1 MIHRHHFPE
10 NKIDLVKGVAV
21 KSVKN
26 AIKYADY
33 AIGQFVKLAKKEG
46 YYKDTI
52 FVIFIPFL
60 SILGNF
66 LTLLDKYFFIS
77 HNAILF
83 FCRLQRESLSNIKQN
98 SVKNLTLFYNFCFPS
113 S

>member
-1 MIHRHHFPE
+1 M
-10 NKIDLVKGVAV
+10 VAV

-52 FVIFIPFL
+52 FVIAADHDVRVYGVNAL
-60 SILGNF
+60 EWGVLN
-66 LTLLDKYFFIS
+66 LLYPLNPMLLPKYL
-77 HNAILF
+77 AV
-83 FCRLQRESLSNIKQN
+83 C
-98 SVKNLTLFYNFCFPS
+98 
-113 S
+113 